1 MGVKRVFFAAA
12 AAACLVLLSNVA
24 SGAVNTREIDKVRNK
39 AVLGSEDLEI
49 IDKFVAEAVGEL
61 VRTRDFTSVA
71 KIRTAILARDSS
83 TKHSAAPQYAEQFS
97 ESVSRHVPLVF
108 EQALQ
113 LSPPEIR
120 FKAVLNILILVDG
133 LANPRLADL
142 PIRMLNEDDTV
153 IRYWAVHSV
162 TNSAF
167 VKKLVSPDAA
177 HLGLAERI
185 VEKLRP
191 LIRKCGPEIIAL
203 IAKFSAEQGLAQG
216 QDLLLQIADMRM
228 SRYADWTVEY
238 ELLDAAILKL
248 LCERLSA
255 KEANNPAISRRFA
268 QLYSYAIQRYVK
280 GKVGEF
286 LDDSR
291 KRQLASVLVEIENE
305 CIGKL
310 LGMRQVVMKKAVEQ
324 NNDMALLQEHSRL
337 LGDKTRAGQL
347 PLKLR
352 FDYGLSSEG
361 TRRTWPLGLP
371 DAPERLIVAEPNSG

>member
-1 MGVKRVFFAAA
+1 MFFAAVA
-12 AAACLVLLSNVA
+12 SSLVLLSIAA
-24 SGAVNTREIDKVRNK
+24 SAAVNTREIDKVRNK
-39 AVLGSEDLEI
+39 AVLGGEDLEI
-49 IDKFVAEAVGEL
+49 IDKFIAEAVGEL

-71 KIRTAILARDSS
+71 KIRTAILARDRS
-83 TKHSAAPQYAEQFS
+83 TKRSAAPQYAEQFS
-97 ESVSRHVPLVF
+97 ESVCRHVPLVF

-113 LSPPEIR
+113 LSPEELR

-142 PIRMLNEDDTV
+142 PIRMLNEDNTI

-162 TNSAF
+162 TNSTF

-177 HLGLAERI
+177 HSGLTERL
-185 VEKLRP
+185 VEQFRA
-191 LIRKCGPEIIAL
+191 LIGKGGPEIIAL
-203 IAKFSAEQGLAQG
+203 IAEFAAEQALAQG
-216 QDLLLQIADMRM
+216 EDLLVQIADMRM
-228 SRYADWTVEY
+228 SRYAAWTVEY

-248 LCERLSA
+248 LCEKLSA
-255 KEANNPAISRRFA
+255 TEANNPAVSRRFA

-280 GKVGEF
+280 GKGRQF
-286 LDDSR
+286 LDNTS
-291 KRQLASVLVEIENE
+291 KRQLASVLVEIEDK

-310 LGMRQVVMKKAVEQ
+310 LGMRQLIIKKAVEQ

-361 TRRTWPLGLP
+361 TRRTWPLALS